1 MTTFLRFAAVHLLIS
16 LAGVLWGQPAPS
28 PRPYGAFP
36 PLTISPSSLPY
47 GALGKNYNAQ
57 LTANGSGSYQWSIS
71 QGSLPPGLNLD
82 SFKGNIAGVPN
93 AGGTYSFTVTVVDT
107 QTGQMASAN
116 YTVGILNI
124 TNTSP
129 LPSGST
135 SSPYSVTFNA
145 SDAPSGYSYSWA
157 IDTTPPGLNLNQGT
171 GTLSG
176 TPTSAGTFNFN
187 ITVTAG
193 SVSNIAAPPPP
204 LSTSKAFSLTI
215 QPPAGSGLTI
225 SPSSLPFGAVGRGY
239 SAQLRA
245 NGSGSYQ
252 WSVTQG
258 NLPPGLA
265 LGASSGAISGT
276 ASGGGTYPFV
286 VSVMDLKSQQGGS
299 AGFTIGILNISNPS
313 PLPSGTTTTP
323 YGVNFTAS
331 DGPPGQA
338 TWSIDAPPP
347 GLQLNGN
354 VLSGNPTLSGTFNF
368 TMTVTVGGLSA
379 SKAFTLTIG
388 SSLTITDPPVLPAGD
403 VNVPYG
409 YSFNVVGGPS
419 PFGWGL
425 AGGTPPPGIMAFDLS
440 DPSVRTLS
448 GTPTST
454 GTFSFMVQVVDKNQN
469 IGTKTF
475 SLTINPALAIT
486 TPPPLPGGQTGTP
499 YAQIIAVT
507 GGTPPYTFSVANGP
521 PGIAIDPK
529 TGLMS
534 GSPTA
539 AGNFAPVVTV
549 KDFASQ
555 GVHPGSASQT
565 FQLTIGSSTAQVT
578 VSPQSLSFTGAA
590 GGDSPPAQ
598 AIVVLP
604 VSVSAAGFHLV
615 IDGGQDGSPAPGW
628 LTATPISGNT
638 PARLVVRVNQGSMP
652 VGTYSGRI
660 RVLDTSNNPTDV
672 AVALVLTN
680 VAAQLEAA
688 PRDLHYA
695 ARIQA
700 PGTLE
705 QIIVVRNS
713 GGGGPLSFTTSVV
726 GASPWIASVTPNA
739 GQTAHNAPVFLRVRV
754 NTQELQV
761 GSYHDVIRF
770 TAPGCNA
777 DLKNCD
783 VSISLFVANRGS
795 ILGVDITGVTFH
807 GQQGD
812 GYSHA
817 QTIRVLNLGDPGT
830 IVNWAADRLNGE
842 GLVSTSPGSGT
853 ATPISPGTL
862 TLTPNA
868 PSLGAGG
875 HYELIRISAPG
886 SLNSP
891 QYVVVVVD
899 EAGGAAPAL
908 PDPNPAGLFFTVA
921 AGGSAAAQQVSIN
934 ASSTSPFQAAT
945 STTDGANWL
954 SASPA
959 SGSAGPISVSVN
971 TASLTPG
978 IYSGEVD
985 ISITGNVVA
994 VVVTLVVRPAGTIT
1008 ALAADAQ
1015 AAGCT
1020 PSKVALTQTGLV
1032 NNFTVPAK
1040 WPAALIVQLNDDCGA
1055 ALTNGSVVA
1064 SFSNGDPPLS
1074 LRGDGQSG
1082 TYSTTWQA
1090 GTVTPRMVV
1099 TLQAA
1104 AGTLQPATAQLT
1116 GGISQNQAP
1125 VLGKGGTVNA
1135 FYRTAGA
1142 LAPGTDAE
1150 MYGTGLASG
1159 TVFTGAPPLPTQ
1171 STGTFVL
1178 VGGLSAPLI
1187 YLSDGQLDVQIPS
1200 ELVPTQQ
1207 YAILVSSNGALT
1219 LPDQIDV
1226 VPAVPGVAN
1235 FGDGRIIA
1243 QHGVDYSLV
1252 DASHPAKP
1260 GEFLII
1266 YLVGMGATNPSVAS
1280 GAPSPVA
1287 PVTVQPKVMVDGQ
1300 MAAVPYAGLSPG
1312 AAGLYQI
1319 NFQVPATARSGDL
1332 PVIVTQNGVASNANT
1347 LSVSQ

>member
-1 MTTFLRFAAVHLLIS
+1 MTTLLRFAAVNLLLS
-16 LAGVLWGQPAPS
+16 LPGVLWGQ
-28 PRPYGAFP
+28 FP
-36 PLTISPSSLPY
+36 PLTISPNSLPY
-47 GALGKNYNAQ
+47 GALGKNYVAQ
-57 LTANGSGSYQWSIS
+57 LTANGSGSYQWSVS
-71 QGSLPPGLNLD
+71 QGSLPPGLTLD
-82 SFKGNIAGVPN
+82 SFKGTISGVPN
-93 AGGTYSFTVTVVDT
+93 TGGTYSFTVTVLDT
-107 QTGQMASAN
+107 QTRQMASAK

-129 LPSGST
+129 LPSGNT
-135 SSPYSVTFNA
+135 SSNYSVTFNS
-145 SDAPSGYSYSWA
+145 SDGPGGYSYSWA
-157 IDTTPPGLNLNQGT
+157 IDTTPPGLNLNANT

-176 TPTSAGTFNFN
+176 TPTAAGTYNFN
-187 ITVTAG
+187 ITVTGSAPAG
-193 SVSNIAAPPPP
+193 IAASPT

-225 SPSSLPFGAVGRGY
+225 SPSSLPFGAVGSGY

-258 NLPPGLA
+258 NLPPGLS

-347 GLQLNGN
+347 GLQLAGN
-354 VLSGNPTLSGTFNF
+354 VLSGNPATSGTFNF

-454 GTFSFMVQVVDKNQN
+454 GNFSFMVQVVDKNQN
-469 IGTKTF
+469 IGTKNF

-486 TPPPLPGGQTGTP
+486 TPPGLPGGQTGTP
-499 YAQIIAVT
+499 YAQIISVT
-507 GGTPPYTFSVANGP
+507 GGTPPYNFSLANGP
-521 PGIAIDPK
+521 PGVAIDPK

-534 GSPTA
+534 GTPTA

-555 GVHPGSASQT
+555 GIHPGSASQT
-565 FQLTIGSSTAQVT
+565 FQLTIGSSTAQLT
-578 VSPQSLSFTGAA
+578 VSPQSVSFTGAA

-604 VSVSAAGFHLV
+604 VGVLTAGFHVV
-615 IDGGQDGSPAPGW
+615 IDGGQDGSTAPAW
-628 LTATPISGNT
+628 LFATPIRGNT
-638 PARLVVRVNQGSMP
+638 PARLVVRVDQGSMP
-652 VGTYSGRI
+652 AGSYSGRI

-672 AVALVLTN
+672 AVGLSLTN
-680 VAAQLEAA
+680 VAAELEAA
-688 PRDLHYA
+688 PRDLHFG

-705 QIIVVRNS
+705 QIIVVRNR

-726 GASPWIASVTPNA
+726 GASPWIASVTPTA
-739 GQTAHNAPVFLRVRV
+739 GQTARNAPVFLRVRV
-754 NTQELQV
+754 NTQGLQV
-761 GSYHDVIRF
+761 GSYHDTIRL
-770 TAPGCNA
+770 AWSGGSV
-777 DLKNCD
+777 D
-783 VSISLFVANRGS
+783 VLVSLFVANSGS

-830 IVNWAADRLNGE
+830 IVNWAADRLNGD
-842 GLVSTSPGSGT
+842 GLVSTGPGSGT

-868 PSLGAGG
+868 SGLGAGG

-899 EAGGAAPAL
+899 EAGSSTPAL
-908 PDPNPAGLFFTVA
+908 PDPTPAGLFFTA
-921 AGGSAAAQQVSIN
+921 ATGGQAPAQQVSIN
-934 ASSTSPFQAAT
+934 ASSSAPFQAAA

-959 SGSAGPISVSVN
+959 SGNAGPISVSVN
-971 TASLTPG
+971 TAGLAPG

-985 ISITGNVVA
+985 ISISGNVVA
-994 VVVTLVVRPAGTIT
+994 VVVTFVVRPAGTIT
-1008 ALAADAQ
+1008 AFAADAQ

-1040 WPAALIVQLNDDCGA
+1040 WPAALVVQLNDDCGA
-1055 ALTNGSVVA
+1055 ALANGSVVA

-1104 AGTLQPATAQLT
+1104 AGALQPATAQLT
-1116 GGISQNQAP
+1116 GGVSQNDAP

-1142 LAPGTDAE
+1142 LAPGTDVE

-1243 QHGVDYSLV
+1243 QHGLDYSLV

-1280 GAPSPVA
+1280 GAASPAA
-1287 PVTVQPKVMVDGQ
+1287 PVTVQPKVTVDGQ
-1300 MAAVPYAGLSPG
+1300 TAAVPYAGLSPG

-1319 NFQVPATARSGDL
+1319 NFQVPANARSGDL
-1332 PVIVTQNGVASNANT
+1332 PVIVTQNGVAANT
-1347 LSVSQ
+1347 NTLAVSQ